1 MNAETTRSKADPA
14 ARDLGDRTREFALRV
29 INLCNRLPTTLA
41 ARTIGR
47 QMVRSGTSVGA
58 HWREARR
65 SRSDA
70 EFVSKVECG
79 IQELDETS
87 YWLELLRDSG
97 SVKPERVADLLA
109 EAGELMSI
117 LVTCARKV
125 KQRKATSRPDR

>member
-1 MNAETTRSKADPA
+1 MNAETTERKANPA
-14 ARDLGDRTREFALRV
+14 PRDLGERTREFALSV
-29 INLCNRLPTTLA
+29 INLCGRLPATLT

-47 QMVRSGTSVGA
+47 QVIRSGTSVGA

-97 SVKPERVADLLA
+97 SVKPDRVADLLA

-125 KQRKATSRPDR
+125 KQRPKPYR

>member
-1 MNAETTRSKADPA
+1 MNTETTAGNADRVT
-14 ARDLGDRTREFALRV
+14 RDLGERTREFALSV
-29 INLCNRLPTTLA
+29 INLCGRLPATTA
-41 ARTIGR
+41 ARTISR
-47 QMVRSGTSVGA
+47 QVIRSGTSVGA

-97 SVKPERVADLLA
+97 SVKPEKVASLLA

-117 LVTCARKV
+117 LVTCVRKV
-125 KQRKATSRPDR
+125 KQRPKSSRQSS